1 MIGIA
6 FCLAFAIFFIHVTTW
21 DSHIFHGVNKLTEN
35 WPEWIRKPLFDC
47 PICMSPWWGMAI
59 QGVFNLI
66 GITIFSNNIM
76 IMFFTC
82 MVAGGI
88 NVLNVIAAKAYDI
101 MTDE

>member
-21 DSHIFHGVNKLTEN
+21 DSHIFHKVNKFTEN

-59 QGVFNLI
+59 QLVLFRDSFI
-66 GITIFSNNIM
+66 E
-76 IMFFTC
+76 MFFIN